1 MNTIRKGMER
11 HSCGFRLPGNRRGTS
26 GGIGRELS
34 AGILP
39 KPVVFRTHGLR
50 PSDIATGKSHIDVA
64 FLAAPTSDEMG
75 NCTGK
80 CGPSA
85 CGSLGY
91 AMADAMYADKTV
103 IITDNLVPYPLE
115 KQSITEDY
123 VDYVVK
129 VDSIGDPKGIV
140 SGTTRM
146 PKDPVA
152 LRIAAYAAKAIEA
165 SGLLKDGFSS
175 AFQSFFLP

>member
-1 MNTIRKGMER
+1 MTGLE
-11 HSCGFRLPGNRRGTS
+11 TDYVS

-91 AMADAMYADKTV
+91 AWRT
-103 IITDNLVPYPLE
+103 PC
-115 KQSITEDY
+115 
-123 VDYVVK
+123 
-129 VDSIGDPKGIV
+129 
-140 SGTTRM
+140 TRT
-146 PKDPVA
+146 
-152 LRIAAYAAKAIEA
+152 RR
-165 SGLLKDGFSS
+165 
-175 AFQSFFLP
+175 